1 MPYAKVYRAP
11 DFQRPSPAEDALK
24 AGKNRQAKNW
34 VFCVNN
40 YTAADE
46 YVLHKMC
53 LDEDV
58 KYMVYGYEIC
68 PSTGTPHLQGHM
80 QCVNESGMYYNT
92 LRSKLR
98 CYWGVTKGKPH
109 QADKYARGL
118 SHGKSPNT
126 CWEFGVID
134 LGEDHPPNNPNG
146 NPGNAGN
153 PNASGPT
160 MQQRMERNKRL
171 RSETMSDLCDT
182 GEISV
187 MQVRGL
193 KNARMDLREEVRSSS
208 APCTISGDMDNYWF
222 WGPSGTGK
230 SMEARRRW
238 PMFFYKNCNKWWCG
252 YDGQATIMVE
262 DFDKNHA
269 CLCHH
274 LKIWADR
281 YPFTA
286 EVKQGSTGTIRPAR
300 IVITSNYHP
309 RDIWPDAGDLE
320 PILRRFNVVHFDRN
334 FNIPAALPSAFAETF
349 NVPEDEHE
357 DNGPLA
363 LEDLETECAPTL
375 LYVPPT
381 AAVPAA
387 DDSAQECDEDPD
399 TQSESDSE
407 SDTDDENDF
416 DFNPGAGAYQ
426 LLAAAVGDLLAES
439 DTDDDGDLLDEFLD
453 NCSPFTYEEGT
464 IDLTQEE

>member
-1 MPYAKVYRAP
+1 VRLRHAAFEVLGRLLAA
-11 DFQRPSPAEDALK
+11 RS
-24 AGKNRQAKNW
+24 GKLLTY
-34 VFCVNN
+34 C
-40 YTAADE
+40 
-46 YVLHKMC
+46 
-53 LDEDV
+53 
-58 KYMVYGYEIC
+58 
-68 PSTGTPHLQGHM
+68 S
-80 QCVNESGMYYNT
+80 
-92 LRSKLR
+92 
-98 CYWGVTKGKPH
+98 
-109 QADKYARGL
+109 
-118 SHGKSPNT
+118 GKSPNV
-126 CWEFGVID
+126 CWEFGVLSEREEN
-134 LGEDHPPNNPNG
+134 LGNPNG

-153 PNASGPT
+153 PNASGST
-160 MQQRMERNKRL
+160 MQERMERNKRL

-208 APCTISGDMDNYWF
+208 APSTISGDMDNYWF

-286 EVKQGSTGTIRPAR
+286 EVKQGSTGTIRPDR

-320 PILRRFNVVHFDRN
+320 PILRRFKIVHFDEK
-334 FNIPAALPSAFAETF
+334 FNMPAALPQAFVNSF
-349 NVPEDEHE
+349 NVPEDEHD

-381 AAVPAA
+381 AAAAA
-387 DDSAQECDEDPD
+387 DDSAQECEEDPD
-399 TQSESDSE
+399 TQSESDS
-407 SDTDDENDF
+407 D
-416 DFNPGAGAYQ
+416 
-426 LLAAAVGDLLAES
+426 S
-439 DTDDDGDLLDEFLD
+439 DTDDDEEFEYDPAGVMYRVLNEAVGDLFGDTDDEGEGDLLEEFLD
-453 NCSPFTYEEGT
+453 NCSPFTFEEGT
-464 IDLTQEE
+464 IDLTYEE